1 VVYSAAREIFEP
13 ATSEVK
19 DRMKKKYTGGK
30 EYFVYA
36 GAIHPRKNLVGLL
49 KAFSVFKKRQQSNM
63 KLVLAGRLAW
73 KYESFT
79 KKLETYKYKEDVVMT
94 GYLEEKELVSLI
106 GASYA
111 MVYPSSWEGFGVPVL
126 EAMLCEVPVITSSNT
141 SMEEVA
147 GGAALLADPQNA
159 AEIGEQMMRIYKDEN
174 LRKVLIKKGIENAKR
189 YSWDKTAGLLWQA
202 ILKTRS

>member
-1 VVYSAAREIFEP
+1 
-13 ATSEVK
+13 
-19 DRMKKKYTGGK
+19 
-30 EYFVYA
+30 
-36 GAIHPRKNLVGLL
+36 
-49 KAFSVFKKRQQSNM
+49 
-63 KLVLAGRLAW
+63 
-73 KYESFT
+73 
-79 KKLETYKYKEDVVMT
+79 VMT

-189 YSWDKTAGLLWQA
+189 YSWDKTAGLL
-202 ILKTRS
+202 